1 MSQPPEHTIDVQC
14 PHCQSRLTVD
24 RETGEVLLSK
34 KHEKREVESFDS
46 AVANARDWD
55 RRKENLFEQAFEQE
69 KKRKDML
76 EKKFREAQK
85 QTEGDD
91 SPPPKPFDFD

>member
-1 MSQPPEHTIDVQC
+1 MKRVRD
-14 PHCQSRLTVD
+14 L
-24 RETGEVLLSK
+24 ETLGWNN
-34 KHEKREVESFDS
+34 F
-46 AVANARDWD
+46 
-55 RRKENLFEQAFEQE
+55 FEQAFEQE